1 MVGLFM
7 FLGPV
12 VSRRIDEVGGED
24 LAGVPVSDGDL
35 VVIDEDQGGCAAVA
49 ASDAE
54 VVRCAGVAQGEFAV
68 PVESVVA
75 DPVVRRERC

>member
-1 MVGLFM
+1 MVGLFL

-12 VSRRIDEVGGED
+12 VPCRIDQVGVED
-24 LAGVPVSDGDL
+24 LAGVPVCDGDL
-35 VVIDEDQGGCAAVA
+35 VLIDEDQCGCAAVA

-54 VVRCAGVAQGEFAV
+54 VVQCAGVAEGEFDV
-68 PVESVVA
+68 PVDGVVA